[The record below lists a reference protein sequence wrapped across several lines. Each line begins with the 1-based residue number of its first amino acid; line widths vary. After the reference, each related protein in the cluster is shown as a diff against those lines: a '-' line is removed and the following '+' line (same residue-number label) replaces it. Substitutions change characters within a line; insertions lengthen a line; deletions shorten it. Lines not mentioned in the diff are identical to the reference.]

1 MCALSEDTFIGS
13 ASIIENGAFAVFFYQ
28 ISLQRWCYNNLL
40 YSFFFKK
47 AEKVDSR
54 QSANP
59 LVGESCKIS
68 QNSLKSSRIWNKWLR
83 LRWLCLMK
91 HFPDINIVQTR

>member
-1 MCALSEDTFIGS
+1 MCGLSEDTFIGS

-47 AEKVDSR
+47 AEKVDSYK
-54 QSANP
+54 AP
-59 LVGESCKIS
+59 TLWLVKVAKYRKT
-68 QNSLKSSRIWNKWLR
+68 L
-83 LRWLCLMK
+83 
-91 HFPDINIVQTR
+91 